1 MSKVHKLGMEHKKF
15 CYDKKTEPALK
26 IRSGD
31 TVIFETEDANCG
43 LITRDTDLWARFE
56 DIYEAAGGCNPVT
69 GPVYVEG
76 AKEGDC
82 LLVEIINVTPGLD
95 RQGGYTSI
103 QSGVGV
109 LEDINGTFQEPLE
122 PKTRI
127 CGFEDG
133 MVVMG
138 TEEPGVC
145 LKVPMNPFVGSV
157 GVAPKYDRRAS
168 FYQGSEWCGNIDI
181 CDVRPGASVVLPVN
195 VEGGLLL
202 MGDVHACQGDGEITG
217 CALECQGTIE
227 ARITLLSR
235 EEAGFVN
242 CPQVNG
248 EEFIGSVG
256 LPGCAD
262 LTAAMKAGY
271 TDLVRRMERDYG
283 IAQCDGY
290 MLLNLAGEVRVGN
303 EMSCLCK
310 IRRDVLKKYRGQEG

>member
-1 MSKVHKLGMEHKKF
+1 MGETYKLGMECKKF
-15 CYDKKTEPALK
+15 CYDKKEKPAVK
-26 IRSGD
+26 IKSGD

-43 LITRDTDLWARFE
+43 LIAKDTDIWSCFE
-56 DIYEAAGGCNPVT
+56 EIYEAAGGCNPVT

-82 LLVEIINVTPGLD
+82 LVVEILNVQPGGE
-95 RQGGYTSI
+95 RKGGYTSI

-122 PKTRI
+122 AKTRI
-127 CGFEDG
+127 CHFEDN
-133 MVVMG
+133 MVIMP
-138 TEEPGVC
+138 TEDPEIC

-157 GVAPKYDRRAS
+157 GVAPKYDRRSS

-181 CDVRPGASVVLPVN
+181 CDVKPGAQVVLPVN
-195 VEGGLLL
+195 VDGGFLL

-217 CALECQGTIE
+217 CALECQGRIE
-227 ARITLLSR
+227 ARITVVSR
-235 EEAGFVN
+235 EEAGYFS
-242 CPQVNG
+242 CPQVNNK
-248 EEFIGSVG
+248 EFIGSVG
-256 LPGCAD
+256 LPNCAD
-262 LTAAMKAGY
+262 LSMAMKMGY
-271 TDLVRRMERDYG
+271 TDLVRRMEAVYG

-310 IRRDVLKKYRGQEG
+310 IRRSVLEKFEKRR